1 MKRRVGDVKV
11 FWRVFNGLIIV
22 ALILAVGMASLLAFS
37 ARRSR
42 DAIPTVMNHKV
53 LAVISGSMEP
63 SIRTGDVIIV
73 QPLADPAEQVQDGD
87 IITFRTREKAD
98 MLITHRVIG
107 TVKVNGQPTAFVTRG
122 DANDAEDLSTVLP
135 AQVVGRYQWRVP
147 YFGYISAFIRTPA
160 GIALFVILPGI
171 ILIGLEFRKLWQAMK
186 DEEAHQQPNAAEGG
200 GQDNE

>member
-1 MKRRVGDVKV
+1 MKVLWKV
-11 FWRVFNGLIIV
+11 LNGLIIV
-22 ALILAVGMASLLAFS
+22 ALVLAVAAASLLAYS
-37 ARRSR
+37 ARRSG

-73 QPLADPAEQVQDGD
+73 QPLTQPAEQVRDGD

-122 DANDAEDLSTVLP
+122 DANEVKDLSTVLP
-135 AQVVGRYQWRVP
+135 EQVVGRYQWRVP
-147 YFGYISAFIRTPA
+147 YFGYISAFIRKPT
-160 GIALFVILPGI
+160 GIVLFVILPGI
-171 ILIGLEFRKLWQAMK
+171 ILVGLEFRKLWQAVK
-186 DEEAHQQPNAAEGG
+186 DEENYQRLNAAKGG
-200 GQDNE
+200 DHPEE